1 MDIDSVCQFPVFS
14 FSNACHRNHDWRQ
27 RKTKPQLGFEL
38 RCRRVIEK
46 HRKSRTVY
54 TSKLINFT
62 FFIRMEHTSPGI
74 LSLLLLLLFL
84 QSSAQGSIIGGNIT
98 VNTNLTLHGSPY
110 FVSEDIVVAENATL
124 TIQPG
129 VELQFDPGAGLHV
142 KGSLQAKGNS
152 HEKIVFKRTNGS
164 ADAQNING
172 TWFIINKNRIRLSD
186 GNIRM
191 GRLEIYLNGR
201 WGTVC
206 DDWWDMRDTQVCVHK
221 K

>member
-1 MDIDSVCQFPVFS
+1 MGF
-14 FSNACHRNHDWRQ
+14 
-27 RKTKPQLGFEL
+27 QLESL
-38 RCRRVIEK
+38 RVIIRCR
-46 HRKSRTVY
+46 KSGTLYIKVEEF
-54 TSKLINFT
+54 L
-62 FFIRMEHTSPGI
+62 FFIRMEQTSPGREI
-74 LSLLLLLLFL
+74 LSSLLLLLFL
-84 QSSAQGSIIGGNIT
+84 QSSAQRSLIGGNIT
-98 VNTNLTLHGSPY
+98 VNTNLTLNGSPY
-110 FVSEDIVVAENATL
+110 VVSEDIVVAENVTL

-129 VELQFDPGAGLHV
+129 VELQFDPGVGLHV

-152 HEKIVFKRTNGS
+152 HEKIVFKRVNGS

-186 GNIRM
+186 GNNRM

-206 DDWWDMRDTQVCVHK
+206 DDGFDMRDTQVRVQK